1 MPESEFTV
9 RPRIELDGSELSAE
23 LHQLVE
29 RVVVD
34 HRLHLPDMFSL
45 VFRDIARDVLSRAR
59 VKIGTKVKISAGPLG
74 GRQPEPLIS
83 GEVTALEGEYDG
95 AGSRVVVRG
104 YDESH
109 RLQIGRQTQTY
120 RNVKDTDIARTVAG
134 RAQLGTGTVDDSG
147 TTHEHVSQANLTDWD
162 FLKARAREIGFE
174 VSVSDGKLH
183 FRKPPESGRAP
194 ADGDYNSTNPLQ
206 LVFGQDLLEFR
217 PRLSSAQQVKEVSV
231 RGWDPSQKQAVVGSA
246 QAGTTS
252 ATLPQTPSA
261 LAQKFGGKTY
271 VAVDRPLSTQSEVDA
286 AARAI
291 AEQIGS
297 AHAEAE
303 GVARGNPRLRAGVAV
318 SVGVVAQDFVG
329 RYTLTHTRHVFDA
342 LGYRTLFEV
351 SGRQERSLMG
361 IVSLGGTNGTASAG
375 GPPIYGVVIGQ
386 VTNVK
391 DPEDLGRVKLKFPWL
406 SDSYESDWARMTQFG
421 AGKGNGSLF
430 LPEVNDE
437 VLVAF
442 EFGDVRRP
450 YVVGCLYNGVDKP
463 DGAGQAVDSASG
475 SVKRHYFHSRK
486 KHELCF
492 SDEDGK
498 ESIVVQTTDG
508 KTAITLDHSK
518 TTVTIHSDGKVEIT
532 AKSDVKIDAQ
542 GSCSVTAKSGL
553 KLESSGGSVEVKG
566 MGVKIDGGAGQV
578 EVSGSAI
585 KLN

>member
-1 MPESEFTV
+1 MPESQFTV
-9 RPRIELDGSELSAE
+9 RPRVELDGTELSPE

-29 RVVVD
+29 QVVVD

-45 VFRDIARDVLSRAR
+45 TLRDIQRDAISRAH
-59 VKIGTKVKISAGPLG
+59 VKIGTKVKISTAALG
-74 GRQPEPLIS
+74 GRQPELLMS

-95 AGSRVVVRG
+95 AGSRVIVRG

-134 RAQLGTGTVDDSG
+134 RAQLSAGTIDDSK

-183 FRKPPESGRAP
+183 FRKPPESGQAP
-194 ADGDYNSTNPLQ
+194 KDGDYNSSNPLQ

-217 PRLSSAQQVKEVSV
+217 PRVSSSQQVKEVSV
-231 RGWDPSQKQAVVGSA
+231 RGWDPAQKQAVVGTA
-246 QAGTTS
+246 PAGSTS
-252 ATLPQTPSA
+252 ATVPQTPA
-261 LAQKFGGKTY
+261 DLAQKFGGKTY
-271 VAVDRPLSTQSEVDA
+271 VAVDRPLSTQPEVDA

-291 AEQIGS
+291 AAQIGD

-303 GVARGNPRLRAGVAV
+303 GVARGNPKLRAGVPV

-329 RYTLTHTRHVFDA
+329 RYTLTHTRHVFDT

-361 IVSLGGTNGTASAG
+361 IVSLGGTNGVASAG

-386 VTNVK
+386 VTNVA
-391 DPEDLGRVKLKFPWL
+391 DPGNLGRVKLKFPWL
-406 SDSYESDWARMTQFG
+406 SESYESDWARMTQFG
-421 AGKGNGSLF
+421 AGQGNGSLF

-450 YVVGCLYNGVDKP
+450 YVIGSLYNGVDKP
-463 DGAGQAVDSASG
+463 DGASQAVDGSSG
-475 SVKRHYFHSRK
+475 QVKRHYFHSRK

-498 ESIVVQTTDG
+498 ESIVVQTAEG
-508 KTAITLDHSK
+508 KTSITLDHSQ
-518 TTVTIHSDGKVEIT
+518 TTVTIHSDGKMEIT
-532 AKSDVKIDAQ
+532 AKNDVKIEAQ
-542 GSCSVTAKSGL
+542 ASCTVTGKSSL
-553 KLESSGGSVEVKG
+553 KLESTSGSVEIKG
-566 MGVKIDGGAGQV
+566 MGVKIDGGGGQV

-585 KLN
+585 KLG